1 MKTFLLTIIIFNI
14 YNLNTFAKHK
24 FNSKIER
31 ISYVD
36 CGRCETNVWCGT
48 MGGCKMVYIY
58 KFPKNIDK
66 MIKENPEFKE
76 EILSGEDGDSGVE
89 VSHASGKMYPSIKDY
104 NKKITIKSCY
114 GLWKNDHLDLSGDTT
129 VAIKSLMI
137 LEQECNKIVKKIL
150 KKTGKLY

>member
-24 FNSKIER
+24 FNPKIER
-31 ISYVD
+31 ESYVD
-36 CGRCETNVWCGT
+36 CGWCGKKIGYCGS
-48 MGGCKMVYIY
+48 MNGCKMVYIY

-76 EILSGEDGDSGVE
+76 EILGEGDDLKLSY
-89 VSHASGKMYPSIKDY
+89 SPK
-104 NKKITIKSCY
+104 NKIHSNLEDDKEIVVKSCY
-114 GLWKNDHLDLSGDTT
+114 DLWKNADLDLYGSTT
-129 VAIKSLMI
+129 LAMI
-137 LEQECNKIVKKIL
+137 ALPFFEQECNKIVKKIL